1 MSERQ
6 HEKVLKAFRPL
17 VEATA
22 RRYEGKGALYEDL
35 VQEGYLAVLD
45 LYPRCSDKDY
55 LVFCKPEFPTCAKLF
70 PQCRVG
76 NFHA

>member
-35 VQEGYLAVLD
+35 VQ
-45 LYPRCSDKDY
+45 
-55 LVFCKPEFPTCAKLF
+55 
-70 PQCRVG
+70 
-76 NFHA
+76 